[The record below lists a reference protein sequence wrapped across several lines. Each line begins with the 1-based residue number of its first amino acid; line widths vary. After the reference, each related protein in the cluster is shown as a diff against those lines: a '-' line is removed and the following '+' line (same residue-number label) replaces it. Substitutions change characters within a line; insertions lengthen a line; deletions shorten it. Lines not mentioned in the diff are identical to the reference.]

1 MTKIKMTQTTPGSID
16 GHTTKV
22 FREGQ
27 EYTVYEGP
35 ALVEAILAGK
45 QVITRELSIAF
56 VKYLQVAILVSR
68 GRQEPQQP
76 ESQPEPS
83 EKTVVEAAPEN
94 KAVLTEEEAEAEN
107 PEVIEE
113 KVPEE
118 EKRQT
123 DTAPTLRVFQLA
135 DELGVKVRK
144 VLKVAKSLNI
154 NVKASVSGLTEEE
167 AEKIKKA
174 M

>member
-1 MTKIKMTQTTPGSID
+1 MIKIKMTQTTPGSLD

-22 FREGQ
+22 FRAGE
-27 EYTVYEGP
+27 EYIVCDTPDLMEA
-35 ALVEAILAGK
+35 ALARGERVVTK
-45 QVITRELSIAF
+45 ELSIVF
-56 VKYLQVAILVSR
+56 VSHLQVATLIR
-68 GRQEPQQP
+68 ERQEPEAQ
-76 ESQPEPS
+76 SQLEPS

-113 KVPEE
+113 KAPEE
-118 EKRQT
+118 EKKQD

-135 DELGVKVRK
+135 DELGVKTKK
-144 VLKVAKSLNI
+144 VLKAANKLNI
-154 NVKASVSGLTEEE
+154 KVTAAASGLTEEE

>member
-1 MTKIKMTQTTPGSID
+1 MIKIKMTQTTPGSLD

-22 FREGQ
+22 FRAGE
-27 EYTVYEGP
+27 EYIVCDTPDLMEA
-35 ALVEAILAGK
+35 ALARGERVVSK
-45 QVITRELSIAF
+45 ELSIVF
-56 VKYLQVAILVSR
+56 VSHLQVATLIR
-68 GRQEPQQP
+68 MRQEPEAQ
-76 ESQPEPS
+76 SQLEPS

-113 KVPEE
+113 KAPEE
-118 EKRQT
+118 EKKQD

-135 DELGVKVRK
+135 DELGVKTKK
-144 VLKVAKSLNI
+144 VLKAANKLNI
-154 NVKASVSGLTEEE
+154 KVTAAASGLTEEE

>member
-16 GHTTKV
+16 GFTTKV
-22 FREGQ
+22 FQEGQ
-27 EYTVYEGP
+27 EYTVYDGP

-45 QVITRELSIAF
+45 QVITRELSITF

-68 GRQEPQQP
+68 GRQEPPQP

-83 EKTVVEAAPEN
+83 EKTVIEAAPEN
-94 KAVLTEEEAEAEN
+94 KAVLTEEETEAEN

-113 KVPEE
+113 RAPEE
-118 EKRQT
+118 EKKQV
-123 DTAPTLRVFQLA
+123 DAPTLRVFQLA
-135 DELGVKVRK
+135 DELGVKTKK